1 MHPDISNISK
11 RWIHIYSNVTHHA
24 SNDIHFYAPFQ
35 IHLIVHSIV
44 HCQVAILWLWNW
56 TSRITLGLGLGTT
69 AAYGLRTRSMAP
81 IPWNDNSSI
90 LKSCFDVFPSE
101 IDISMFL
108 CDIYKQPTGD
118 SNMTYFKEIPLQN
131 VLTRIHCFGWNIL
144 EIRPLFLCQ
153 ISILGGSCVAML
165 GQQFS
170 TNFLREKHSQA
181 ADFVAHS

>member
-1 MHPDISNISK
+1 MDYVPSK
-11 RWIHIYSNVTHHA
+11 
-24 SNDIHFYAPFQ
+24 
-35 IHLIVHSIV
+35 
-44 HCQVAILWLWNW
+44 
-56 TSRITLGLGLGTT
+56 G
-69 AAYGLRTRSMAP
+69 RSMAP